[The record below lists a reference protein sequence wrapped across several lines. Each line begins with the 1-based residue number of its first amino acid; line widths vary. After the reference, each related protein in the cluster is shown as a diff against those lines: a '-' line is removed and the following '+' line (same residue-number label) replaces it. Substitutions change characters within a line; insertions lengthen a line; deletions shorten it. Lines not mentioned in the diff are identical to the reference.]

1 MVEPRKG
8 YTPPDPNSKRSQK
21 RRLAESQ
28 GRRRHNHQGDGGN
41 TRTVIGVTGLKHI
54 GGRIREEYLNA
65 IKNWNTEVKLYL
77 EMRDDPIIGALTD
90 AIKLPL
96 QAAQF
101 DVEPAPGGSP
111 NDEAAAEWLW
121 KAMNNMDGQTW
132 ISHVE
137 DALECLDF
145 GFALGE
151 IVLDKRADGRLWLK
165 NIDPRGQE
173 SLNRWEYDPTE
184 KDKLISFIQNDP
196 NWGATYE
203 IPISKC
209 VHFRYRGRKGNP
221 QGHSILRALYRPYK
235 FARNLED
242 LEGIGIE
249 RDVGG
254 MPYAKLTDD
263 NYEDEDLE
271 DLKKAL
277 KGLRKDEEVYLIAPP
292 GVDIQAYGGG
302 TKIYDTNVVIDR
314 WHKITLMRF
323 FAQFII
329 LGMGNVGTQALV
341 KGSQDFF
348 TLGLEAVQRYLLET
362 WNLQLVPYLFKF
374 NTWSGISGYPEIVW
388 EKPGKID
395 LNALI
400 TALNTA
406 KGAGIFTP
414 TDIDEDHLRAIADL
428 PELPEEERGGP
439 RDVEQPPLGGLFDL
453 PEKFDRLDK
462 SVGNI
467 EKELAAA
474 GEK

>member
-1 MVEPRKG
+1 MFQKRG
-8 YTPPDPNSKRSQK
+8 YTAPDPNSKRSQ
-21 RRLAESQ
+21 
-28 GRRRHNHQGDGGN
+28 RRRREGRLSRTYQNESGN
-41 TRTVIGVTGLKHI
+41 IRTVVGVTGLKHI

-65 IKNWNTEVKLYL
+65 IANWSTEVKLYL

-96 QAAQF
+96 QAASF
-101 DVEPAPGGSP
+101 DVEPATGGAP
-111 NDEAAAEWLW
+111 NDEAAAKWLW
-121 KAMNNMDGQTW
+121 DTMNNMENQPW
-132 ISHVE
+132 ISHAE

-151 IVLDKRADGRLWLK
+151 IVLDKREDGRLWLK

-173 SLNRWEYDPTE
+173 SLNHWEYDKDE
-184 KDKLISFIQNDP
+184 RDKLVAFVQNDP
-196 NWGATYE
+196 NSGSTFT
-203 IPISKC
+203 IPLAKC
-209 VHFRYRGRKGNP
+209 LHFKYRGRKGNP

-263 NYEDEDLE
+263 NFEDDDMA

-277 KGLRKDEEVYLIAPP
+277 KGLRRDEDVYLISPP
-292 GVDIQAYGGG
+292 GVDISAYGGG
-302 TKIYDTNVVIDR
+302 SKIYDVNQVIDR

-323 FAQFII
+323 FAQFLI
-329 LGMGNVGTQALV
+329 LGMGTVGTQSLV

-348 TLGLEAVQRYLLET
+348 TLVLEAVQGYLLET
-362 WNLQLVPYLFKF
+362 WNLQLVPYIF
-374 NTWSGISGYPEIVW
+374 NFNQWSGISGYPKIVW
-388 EKPGKID
+388 EKPGKVD
-395 LNALI
+395 LNALV

-414 TDIDEDHLRAIADL
+414 TDLDEDHLRAIADL
-428 PELPEEERGGP
+428 PELPEEERGAP
-439 RDVEQPPLGGLFDL
+439 RDVEQPPMGGLFDL
-453 PEKFDRLDK
+453 PKKVDDLGDTLK
-462 SVGNI
+462 KL
-467 EKELAAA
+467 EKEMATA
-474 GEK
+474 GAK

>member
-1 MVEPRKG
+1 MVQNHRKG
-8 YTPPDPNSKRSQK
+8 YPPPDPNSKRSQR
-21 RRLAESQ
+21 RRLEQ
-28 GRRRHNHQGDGGN
+28 GRLSRSYQNQGGN
-41 TRTVIGVTGLKHI
+41 IRTVIGVTGLKHI

-65 IKNWNTEVKLYL
+65 IKTWSSEVKLLL
-77 EMRDDPIIGALTD
+77 EMRDDPLIGAMTD

-96 QAAQF
+96 QAASF

-111 NDEAAAEWLW
+111 NDEDAAEWLW
-121 KAMNNMDGQTW
+121 EIMNNMEDQTW
-132 ISHVE
+132 ISHAE

-173 SLNRWEYDPTE
+173 SLDLWEYDPTE
-184 KDKLISFIQNDP
+184 RDKLVAFKQIDP
-196 NWGATYE
+196 NSGERYT
-203 IPISKC
+203 IPVTKC
-209 VHFRYRGRKGNP
+209 VHFKYRGRKGNP

-263 NYEDEDLE
+263 NFEDADLV

-302 TKIYDTNVVIDR
+302 SKIYDVNAVIDR

-323 FAQFII
+323 FSQFLI
-329 LGMGNVGTQALV
+329 LGMGQVGTQALV

-348 TLGLEAVQRYLLET
+348 TLVLEAVQRYLLET
-362 WNLQLVPYLFKF
+362 WNLQLVPYLFRF
-374 NTWSGISGYPEIVW
+374 NAWTGISGYPTIVW
-388 EKPGKID
+388 EKPGKVD

-406 KGAGIFTP
+406 AGAKLYTP
-414 TDIDEDHLRAIADL
+414 TDLDEDHIRAIADL
-428 PELPEEERGGP
+428 PELPEEERGAP
-439 RDVEQPPLGGLFDL
+439 REVEKPPMGGLFDL
-453 PEKFDRLDK
+453 PKKVDDLGDTINKLEREMATT
-462 SVGNI
+462 G
-467 EKELAAA
+467 A
-474 GEK
+474 